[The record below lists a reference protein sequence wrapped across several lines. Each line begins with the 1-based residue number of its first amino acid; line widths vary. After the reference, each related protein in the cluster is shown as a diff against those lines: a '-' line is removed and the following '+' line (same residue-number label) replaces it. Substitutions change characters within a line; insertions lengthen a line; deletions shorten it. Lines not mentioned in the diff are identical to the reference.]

1 MGKTRRHSSSTTPN
15 LKRKIRIFKM
25 SKEVSGSGTNNL
37 GNNYTSY
44 TDGGYSYTNYNSSG
58 GDGGKSSTY
67 YNTGSGHSFYKG
79 TNGVSFH
86 ENSNQGFR
94 DYSYSNTSGSGSGGK
109 VQGGASGSSKK

>member
-1 MGKTRRHSSSTTPN
+1 MGDLRRS
-15 LKRKIRIFKM
+15 IFKM
-25 SKEVSGSGTNNL
+25 PKEVSGSGTNKS
-37 GNNYTSY
+37 GHGYTNYS
-44 TDGGYSYTNYNSSG
+44 DGGYRYTNYNSS
-58 GDGGKSSTY
+58 GGKSSTY

-109 VQGGASGSSKK
+109 GQAAHPDHLKSRRKIYVLDFQVQDW